1 MKEKFTIKS
10 ESNLAGC
17 ILMLGAIIILITIF
31 FEHRIG
37 WIGVDRP
44 INEVPNFIYT
54 SWDSLK
60 NIWGWQVIGFFFCAV
75 AYVLLLKHSV
85 HRWKS
90 LLWAILLLC
99 TISIVMAFGITLGSY
114 SPALEIYEEQPEL
127 FHALRGAVR
136 SLYAPGL
143 LGLLFLII
151 IYLIETFS
159 TNGLINRK
167 WGVVG
172 IALVLLGIVLS
183 FVPSLPGQTV
193 GAVIFF
199 VPLFVGYAYWRAP
212 KTEETVNKSWKNT
225 INYISL

>member
-1 MKEKFTIKS
+1 MMKSKFHIKT
-10 ESNLAGC
+10 ESNIAGL
-17 ILMLGAIIILITIF
+17 ILTVGTLIILTTIF
-31 FEHRIG
+31 FEYRIG
-37 WIGVDRP
+37 WIGVQRP
-44 INEVPNFIYT
+44 PEEVPYFIFQ
-54 SWDSLK
+54 SWPDLK
-60 NIWGWQVIGFFFCAV
+60 NIWGWQVIGFFFSAV
-75 AYVLLLKHSV
+75 AYALLLKHSV

-99 TISIVMAFGITLGSY
+99 TISIIIAFGITLGSY
-114 SPALEIYEEQPEL
+114 YPALEIYEEQPEL

-143 LGLLFLII
+143 LGLLFLIT

-183 FVPSLPGQTV
+183 FVPSLPGQTI

-199 VPLFVGYAYWRAP
+199 VPLFVGYAYWI
-212 KTEETVNKSWKNT
+212 KT
-225 INYISL
+225 

>member
-1 MKEKFTIKS
+1 MKGKFTVKS

-37 WIGVDRP
+37 WIGVERP
-44 INEVPNFIYT
+44 TEEVPYFIFE
-54 SWDSLK
+54 SWADLK
-60 NIWGWQVIGFFFCAV
+60 NIWGWQFIGFSFSAV
-75 AYVLLLKHSV
+75 AYALLLKHSV

-99 TISIVMAFGITLGSY
+99 TISIVIAFGITLGSY

-143 LGLLFLII
+143 LGLLFLTI
-151 IYLIETFS
+151 IYIMETLD
-159 TNGLINRK
+159 TNGLIHRK
-167 WGVVG
+167 WGLIG
-172 IALVLLGIVLS
+172 LVFILLGIMLS
-183 FVPSLPGQTV
+183 FIPGLPGQTI
-193 GAVIFF
+193 GAVIFL
-199 VPLFVGYAYWRAP
+199 VPVFVGYAYWNAS
-212 KTEETVNKSWKNT
+212 NNQS
-225 INYISL
+225 S